1 MENTKTNT
9 NDSTEDNKNNNIK
22 NKAVKSKADKKEA
35 IPNKP
40 CNLYQEIA
48 YRNVNYII

>member
-9 NDSTEDNKNNNIK
+9 NDNTEDNKNSNIK
-22 NKAVKSKADKKEA
+22 NKEVKKEVKKES

-40 CNLYQEIA
+40 CKLYQEIA